1 MRYAQIRKMDISNGI
16 GIGVALFVQGCP
28 FHCNGCFN
36 PETWDFNKGQ
46 PWTQEVEE
54 QFFKL
59 IDKPHITRV
68 SILGGEPL
76 TYPEGGNR
84 RIVHHLL
91 YEIKKRYPHINT
103 WVYTGYTFEEIHDD
117 IELLHNI
124 DVLVDGRFVLGE
136 RDLNLKFKGSAN
148 QRVIDV
154 QKTLKE
160 GKVVELEL

>member
-1 MRYAQIRKMDISNGI
+1 MRYSQVRKMDISNGI
-16 GIGVALFVQGCP
+16 GIGVALFVQGCS

-46 PWTQEVEE
+46 PWTKEVEE

-76 TYPEGGNR
+76 AAENR
-84 RIVHHLL
+84 YTVLTLL
-91 YEIKKRYPHINT
+91 DKIKKEYGSNIST
-103 WVYTGYTFEEIHDD
+103 WVYTGYKYEDLDFS
-117 IELLHNI
+117 LHNI
-124 DVLVDGRFVLGE
+124 DILVDGQFILGE

-148 QRVIDV
+148 QRVIDI

-160 GKVVELEL
+160 RKVVELEL

>member
-46 PWTQEVEE
+46 PWTKEIEE

-59 IDKPHITRV
+59 MDKPHITRV

-76 TYPEGGNR
+76 ALGENR
-84 RIVHHLL
+84 RMVRYLL
-91 YEIKKRYPHINT
+91 GEIKKRYPLIST
-103 WVYTGYTFEEIHDD
+103 WVYTGYKFEELYNDD
-117 IELLHNI
+117 SELLLDI
-124 DVLVDGRFVLGE
+124 DILVDGQFILGE

-148 QRVIDV
+148 QRVIDMK
-154 QKTLKE
+154 KTLKE
-160 GKVVELEL
+160 GRVIEWGD

>member
-36 PETWDFNKGQ
+36 PETWDFNKGK
-46 PWTQEVEE
+46 PWTEEVEK
-54 QFFKL
+54 QFLQL
-59 IDKPHITRV
+59 INKPYITRV

-76 TYPEGGNR
+76 ATENR
-84 RIVHHLL
+84 YTVLTLL
-91 YEIKKRYPHINT
+91 DKIKKEYGSNIST
-103 WVYTGYTFEEIHDD
+103 WVYTGYKYEDLDFS
-117 IELLHNI
+117 LHNI
-124 DVLVDGRFVLGE
+124 DILVDGQFILGE

-148 QRVIDV
+148 QRVINV
-154 QKTLKE
+154 QKSLKE